1 MSFKDFSK
9 QVADNITNDA
19 AEEIERLCLI
29 CEREAKTSMKGGGK
43 PHTPSRPGKPPHVD
57 TGRLRASITYE
68 IDRSLFSIIG
78 RVGTNVEYGR
88 YLELGT
94 SRMSPRP
101 WLRPALKRT
110 LKQAKR

>member
-1 MSFKDFSK
+1 MKIQDFSS
-9 QVADNITNDA
+9 QVAKQIADDA
-19 AEEIERLCLI
+19 EEEIERLCLI
-29 CEREAKTSMKGGGK
+29 CEREAKQSMEGGGK
-43 PHTPSRPGKPPHVD
+43 PHTPSRPGEPPHVD
-57 TGRLRASITYE
+57 TGRLRASVTHE
-68 IDRSLFSIIG
+68 VEKNLFSIIG

-110 LKQAKR
+110 LKEAK